1 MQKSEA
7 FVVLEWLDATPPYPR
22 YTFATTVHAAELGD
36 AVRWVE
42 PCATIQAAAA
52 LVTRLNAGRQ
62 N

>member
-1 MQKSEA
+1 MQKPET

-36 AVRWVE
+36 VVRWVE
-42 PCATIQAAAA
+42 PCATMHAAAV
-52 LVTRLNAGRQ
+52 LVRRLNAGRE